1 MDLEFNRL
9 TYDGIRE
16 LAATPCPECELEKMS
31 FIELEILDERIDKIA
46 NADGEDEKLFAK
58 LMRLK
63 SHVSLVGEY
72 AKKRDKEYP
81 DDEEVLKPKML
92 EEDYLKCTKCEN
104 LLPHCH
110 CKCPYCG
117 ELDECE
123 CALFDAAT
131 GG

>member
-1 MDLEFNRL
+1 MTLEFNRL

-16 LAATPCPECELEKMS
+16 LAANPCPECELEKMS
-31 FIELEILDERIDKIA
+31 SFELKVLDEQIDKIA
-46 NADGEDEKLFAK
+46 YADGENEKLFAK

-63 SHVSLVGEY
+63 SHASLVEEY

-81 DDEEVLKPKML
+81 GDEEV
-92 EEDYLKCTKCEN
+92 YLKCTKCEN

-117 ELDECE
+117 ELDKCE